1 MGGRIDLGDVPVV
14 DNHCHPVEA
23 RQSTDPV
30 TWREYFT
37 ESPDFRMRTEDAAH
51 TTFYRRL
58 IRAMATFHGVEATEE
73 AVLRARGRLHEDQ
86 CVDAL
91 FADAGIAGIV
101 VDTGY
106 PPPETALPESAFRT
120 TGGVLQIR
128 LLRLELFFQRLVAE
142 HSRYDDLV
150 AAASAGLADVRES
163 GHGGLKSIAAYRTGL
178 AIERWPEEDARTAFA
193 EARSEVG
200 RRGAVRLGH
209 KPLLDT
215 LLHLAFTAAA
225 AQQLPVQFHVGYGDP
240 DADLRTAN
248 PLQLRALLEE
258 QAYRAMP
265 IVLLHG
271 CWPYVRE
278 GAYLASVYGNVHLD
292 LSYAIPFL
300 STAELR
306 AMTRAALGVA
316 PTTKLL
322 YSSDGARVPELH
334 WLGAHT
340 ARNVLGAVLAE
351 LAADGDLGAEDA
363 RLAGERVLRDNA
375 WHLYGFPAPVSHSPG
390 SPRVGHSAGGVLGSE

>member
-23 RQSTDPV
+23 RQSTDPA

-37 ESPDFRMRTEDAAH
+37 ESPDVRMRAEDAAH
-51 TTFYRRL
+51 TAFYHRL
-58 IRAMATFHGVEATEE
+58 VRAMATFHGVDATEE
-73 AVLRARGRLHEDQ
+73 AVLRARGRLRADE
-86 CVDAL
+86 CVGAL
-91 FADAGIAGIV
+91 FSDAAIAGVV
-101 VDTGY
+101 VDTGF
-106 PPPETALPESAFRT
+106 PAPETALPEAAFSAAS
-120 TGGVLQIR
+120 GVRQVT

-142 HSRYDDLV
+142 HSRYDDLIT
-150 AAASAGLADVRES
+150 AASAGLADVRAS
-163 GHGGLKSIAAYRTGL
+163 GHAGLKSIAAYRTGL

-193 EARSEVG
+193 EARSEVAH
-200 RRGAVRLGH
+200 RGAVRLGH

-215 LLHLAFTAAA
+215 LLHLACTAAA
-225 AQQLPVQFHVGYGDP
+225 AQELPVQFHVGYGDP
-240 DADLRTAN
+240 DADLRTAH

-258 QAYRAMP
+258 RAYRAMP

-278 GAYLASVYGNVHLD
+278 GAYLASVYGNAHLD
-292 LSYAIPFL
+292 ISYAIPFL

-316 PTTKLL
+316 PTTKIL

-340 ARNVLGAVLAE
+340 ARSVIGTVLGE
-351 LAADGDLGAEDA
+351 LVVDGDLDAKNA

-375 WHLYGFPAPVSHSPG
+375 WRLYGFTG
-390 SPRVGHSAGGVLGSE
+390 